1 MFSERLEEWLAG
13 RLFRRLERRLA
24 PLVEDLANDFLRS
37 VEGRKLL
44 ADLLADAL
52 TDLLVAEP
60 GEAAGGGAMLEELI
74 LRLVRRLAARPGF
87 RVRLAALVRGLDLP
101 PE

>member
-13 RLFRRLERRLA
+13 RLFRRWERRLG
-24 PLVEDLANDFLRS
+24 PLVEDVANDFLRS
-37 VEGRKLL
+37 AEGRRLL
-44 ADLLADAL
+44 GDLLADAL
-52 TDLLVAEP
+52 ADLLVAEH

-87 RVRLAALVRGLDLP
+87 RVRLAALVRELGLP